1 MAGVGPLQDS
11 VVAGLEGGSAPST
24 ATRQPA
30 APGGTPML
38 RMLLAHRNRN
48 DEGATAREHALMVA
62 AIAAVIVLVVFLL
75 GGVVK
80 DKFDKTC
87 GAINSTDGTGTSCP
101 APAAP

>member
-1 MAGVGPLQDS
+1 MARPDCLHDS
-11 VVAGLEGGSAPST
+11 VVAGLEGGSAPPT
-24 ATRQPA
+24 TVRQPA

-48 DEGATAREHALMVA
+48 DEGATAVEYGLMVA

-80 DKFDKTC
+80 DKFTSTC
-87 GAINSTDGTGTSCP
+87 GAINGTTG
-101 APAAP
+101 AAATCTP